1 MNLDKRYS
9 KTLKAQEFLQS
20 DAGKD
25 AYQSLLKMIDDE
37 AYNTTSTFSP
47 SAENGNL
54 LFIDKHMNYL
64 CAHLDV
70 NTLQYLSNLRL
81 ITKKR

>member
-1 MNLDKRYS
+1 MNLDKRYA
-9 KTLKAQEFLQS
+9 KTLKAQEFLKS
-20 DAGKD
+20 DEGQAAYDELQRMIKD
-25 AYQSLLKMIDDE
+25 DS
-37 AYNTTSTFSP
+37 YNTASTFSP
-47 SAENGNL
+47 SAENGSL

-70 NTLQYLSNLRL
+70 NTVQYLSNLKL